1 MKVLVTG
8 GHGQLGRAVVRRG
21 TVAGHTVA
29 SPDIGELDI
38 CSEASV
44 AAGLA
49 SAQPDLV
56 INAAAYTAVDK
67 AESESERAFAINRD
81 GAGIL
86 ARACAER
93 GTPLLHVSTD
103 YVFDGTKTG
112 PYTEDDPIAPTSAY
126 GTSKAA
132 GEAEVQRAGGTVV
145 RTSWLFEGKGP
156 SFVHTM
162 LRLANERP
170 LMKVVADQHGCP
182 TWADDLADGL
192 LALAAHKDRGSLYH
206 YCNDGATTW
215 HAFASAII
223 ELARTHRPLAVERIE
238 PIATADYPTPAKRPA
253 NSVLDTSRI
262 RALGIVPPHWRTG
275 LAQVIAQELGSQG
288 PA

>member
-8 GHGQLGRAVVRRG
+8 GRGQLGRSVVRRG
-21 TVAGHTVA
+21 TAVGHTVA
-29 SPDIGELDI
+29 SPDVDELDI
-38 CSEASV
+38 CSVDSV
-44 AAGLA
+44 TTGIAAA
-49 SAQPDLV
+49 APDLV

-67 AESESERAFAINRD
+67 AEAESERAFAINRD

-86 ARACAER
+86 ARACAAR

-103 YVFDGTKTG
+103 YVFDGTGTR
-112 PYTEDDPIAPTSAY
+112 PYREDDALNPLSVY
-126 GTSKAA
+126 GASKAA
-132 GEAEVQRAGGTVV
+132 GEALVTEAGGTVV
-145 RTSWLFEGKGP
+145 RTSWLFEAKGP

-162 LRLANERP
+162 LRLAKERP
-170 LMKVVADQHGCP
+170 LLKVVADQHGCP

-192 LALAAHKDRGSLYH
+192 LALGAHRDRAPIYH
-206 YCNDGATTW
+206 YVNDGVTTW

-238 PIATADYPTPAKRPA
+238 AISTADYPTPAKRPA

-262 RALGIVPPHWRTG
+262 RALGITPPHWRIG
-275 LAQVIAQELGSQG
+275 LAQVIAQEL
-288 PA
+288 A